1 MTSKRTKALAIPDE
15 VKRAVWDRDG
25 GRCVCC
31 GSRMASP
38 NAHYI
43 ARSQGGLGI
52 EQNVLTLCA
61 DCHRK
66 YDQSV
71 KRKELRAF
79 FRGYLK
85 KTYPGWDEA
94 ELIYKRE

>member
-31 GSRMASP
+31 GSRRASP

-85 KTYPGWDEA
+85 KMYPGWDEA